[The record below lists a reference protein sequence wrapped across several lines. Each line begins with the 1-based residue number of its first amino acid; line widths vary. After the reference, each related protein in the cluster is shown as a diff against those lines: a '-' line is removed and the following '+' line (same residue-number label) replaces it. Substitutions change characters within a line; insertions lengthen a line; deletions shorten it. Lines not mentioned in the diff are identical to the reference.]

1 MLLSE
6 RKRIKENARK
16 KRKESINEILF
27 YVYEQE
33 WKECNKNESP
43 KLSKFHPHTYV
54 HVYVDSFFLSY
65 FSSSKFSELNFLCII

>member
-1 MLLSE
+1 MFSLLPVLLLSK
-6 RKRIKENARK
+6 RKRIKENAGI

-54 HVYVDSFFLSY
+54 HVYVDSFSFPFL
-65 FSSSKFSELNFLCII
+65 FFLI